1 MSNYYQNRNRK
12 RRSRREKIGFYTALS
27 ICLIAVCMAVYST
40 YNTVTHQN
48 GAKLTQPATDAL
60 QVAEPVT
67 GVAGTIPMPTL
78 GILTTAPEEVFV
90 PPTAVSDADTQP
102 VTQAEEPG
110 EASEPDALQTML
122 AADLSLTFPV
132 KGGNV
137 LRPYSAESTYNKTL
151 NVWKPH
157 TAVDFA
163 CELGETVTAM
173 VGGEVT
179 KVYDDKMLGSTV
191 EVSVNN
197 VVITYSGL
205 GRTDVSRGDRV
216 ETGDALGVAGT
227 VPCEASDKNHIHVS
241 VKINGEYAD
250 PLNFVGINE

>member
-12 RRSRREKIGFYTALS
+12 RRSRREKIGFYTSLS

-40 YNTVTHQN
+40 YNTVTRQN
-48 GAKLTQPATDAL
+48 GAKLTQPSTDAL

-78 GILTTAPEEVFV
+78 GIFTTAPEEAFV
-90 PPTAVSDADTQP
+90 PPTAVSDADTEP
-102 VTQAEEPG
+102 VT
-110 EASEPDALQTML
+110 ASEPAETEQLNALQTML
-122 AADLSLTFPV
+122 AADLALSFPV

-137 LRPYSAESTYNKTL
+137 LRPYSTESVYNKTL

-163 CELGETVTAM
+163 CELGESVTAM

-179 KVYDDKMLGSTV
+179 KVYEDKMLGKTV

-197 VVITYSGL
+197 VVVAYSGL
-205 GRTDVSRGDRV
+205 GRTDVQTGDKV
-216 ETGDALGVAGT
+216 ETGDKLGDAGT
-227 VPCEASDKNHIHVS
+227 VPCEASDKNHIHIA

-250 PLNFVGINE
+250 PLNFIGINE